1 MKSIL
6 AYLTPKEILLGR
18 PMEIRALIYA
28 FIYVFIYGRVILKA
42 ITINV
47 IAMLRSFVE
56 EAEK

>member
-1 MKSIL
+1 
-6 AYLTPKEILLGR
+6 
-18 PMEIRALIYA
+18 MEIRAFIYA

-47 IAMLRSFVE
+47 IAMLRNFVE

>member
-1 MKSIL
+1 
-6 AYLTPKEILLGR
+6 
-18 PMEIRALIYA
+18 MEIRAFIYA

-47 IAMLRSFVE
+47 IALLRDFVE

>member
-1 MKSIL
+1 
-6 AYLTPKEILLGR
+6 
-18 PMEIRALIYA
+18 MEIRAFIYA

-47 IAMLRSFVE
+47 IAMLWNFVE